1 MPVWEEETSVVPTF
15 CKPVQVLVPLTE
27 EGILTDFYTAWLHI
41 VSRSWVG
48 LAHGNFPTPSRAML
62 GITDLRSVGTGAD
75 RSSIISKEQHSFSP
89 RACERPTPVFSLHC

>member
-15 CKPVQVLVPLTE
+15 CKPVQVLVPLME
-27 EGILTDFYTAWLHI
+27 EGILTDFY
-41 VSRSWVG
+41 WVG

-75 RSSIISKEQHSFSP
+75 WSSIISKEQHSFSP